1 MYVCLC
7 RGITDQDIKDAVANG
22 AESYRE
28 IRDLL
33 DLGTCCGRCAP
44 EARSIISDELA
55 EIAARISVAALAL
68 PLTLFNLLFYGSLFY
83 GSTAS
88 CRTLTTPQIS
98 GFFYFSYSL

>member
-1 MYVCLC
+1 MCITHIYDCLYD
-7 RGITDQDIKDAVANG
+7 GLTDQDIKDAVAND

-55 EIAARISVAALAL
+55 EIAARISVAA
-68 PLTLFNLLFYGSLFY
+68 
-83 GSTAS
+83 
-88 CRTLTTPQIS
+88 
-98 GFFYFSYSL
+98 

>member
-22 AESYRE
+22 AETFRE

-44 EARSIISDELA
+44 EARAIISDELSVL
-55 EIAARISVAALAL
+55 AARLSYAA
-68 PLTLFNLLFYGSLFY
+68 
-83 GSTAS
+83 
-88 CRTLTTPQIS
+88 
-98 GFFYFSYSL
+98 

>member
-1 MYVCLC
+1 MC

-44 EARSIISDELA
+44 EARAIISDEVAELA
-55 EIAARISVAALAL
+55 GRLAVAA
-68 PLTLFNLLFYGSLFY
+68 
-83 GSTAS
+83 
-88 CRTLTTPQIS
+88 
-98 GFFYFSYSL
+98 

>member
-7 RGITDQDIKDAVANG
+7 RGITDQDIREAIENG

-44 EARSIISDELA
+44 EARSIISEEVALLA
-55 EIAARISVAALAL
+55 SRLAIAA
-68 PLTLFNLLFYGSLFY
+68 
-83 GSTAS
+83 
-88 CRTLTTPQIS
+88 
-98 GFFYFSYSL
+98 